1 MDCASGQNALGRRYS
16 GSSTADRA
24 RKGNELVSR
33 GSIEARLHNLDSYV
47 RCLFSL
53 ITQSFVLY
61 STFILLLHY

>member
-1 MDCASGQNALGRRYS
+1 MDCTSGQNALGRRYS

-33 GSIEARLHNLDSYV
+33 GSIEARLHILYSYV

-53 ITQSFVLY
+53 ITQSFVPY
-61 STFILLLHY
+61 STLIHLPHH